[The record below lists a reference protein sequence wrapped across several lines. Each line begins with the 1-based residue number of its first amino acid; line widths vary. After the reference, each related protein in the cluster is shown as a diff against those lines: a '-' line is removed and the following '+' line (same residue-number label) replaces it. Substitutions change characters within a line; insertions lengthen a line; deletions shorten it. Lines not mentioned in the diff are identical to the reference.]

1 MRRTLL
7 LLLGLV
13 GCGESFGGEIDVEV
27 RIGEASFRPTVG
39 IAVEDPDNRDGM
51 VVFVTDGEIDCPFD
65 ILFDAPPAGT
75 SFYSFMPRELGA
87 HSEAYS
93 AVWRIDD
100 SINKNVAFSAT
111 AIVESDS
118 GDRVTGQVSGG
129 TMDSELGLINVGGR
143 FDVRTCF

>member
-1 MRRTLL
+1 MRRTLWM
-7 LLLGLV
+7 LLGLV
-13 GCGESFGGEIDVEV
+13 ACGEPFRGEIDVEV
-27 RIGEASFRPTVG
+27 RIGSATFRPTVG
-39 IAVEDPDNRDGM
+39 IAVEDPNNREGM

-100 SINKNVAFSAT
+100 EINKNVAFSGT
-111 AIVESDS
+111 AIVERDS
-118 GDRVTGQVSGG
+118 GDRVAGQVSGG
-129 TMDSELGLINVGGR
+129 TMDSELGLINVSGR
-143 FDVRTCF
+143 FEVRSCF